1 MAKKKVWER
10 LEKETPKQYEAFCT
24 YRDMGTNRS
33 IRAVAEKLGK
43 SEQLMSR
50 WSSKNNWV
58 FRAAE
63 WDDEQERNERE
74 IAQKEMEKEIRLMR
88 KRQAETGK
96 YMQVK
101 AMKALSK
108 LPIED
113 MKAGEISKLID
124 VGAKLER
131 TARGDVG
138 EVIEER
144 DGGQAAPAVTFYMPS
159 NGRDEPKEEDTDE

>member
-1 MAKKKVWER
+1 MAKKKIWER
-10 LEKETPKQYEAFCT
+10 LDKETPKQYEAFCA
-24 YRDMGTNRS
+24 YRDLGTDRS
-33 IRAVAEKLGK
+33 LRAVAEKLGK

-50 WSSKNNWV
+50 WSARNNWV
-58 FRAAE
+58 YRSAEWAAE
-63 WDDEQERNERE
+63 KERTERE
-74 IAQKEMEKEIRLMR
+74 IARKEMEKEIRLMR

-101 AMKALSK
+101 AMRALSK
-108 LPIED
+108 LPDEE

-144 DGGQAAPAVTFYMPS
+144 DGGQATPAVTFYMPS
-159 NGRDEPKEEDTDE
+159 NGRDQEEDSE

>member
-1 MAKKKVWER
+1 MAKKKKIWER
-10 LEKETPKQYEAFCT
+10 LDKETPKQYEAFCV
-24 YRDMGTNRS
+24 YRDLGTDRS
-33 IRAVAEKLGK
+33 LRAVSEKLSK
-43 SEQLMSR
+43 SEQLIKR
-50 WSSKNNWV
+50 WSAKNNWV
-58 FRAAE
+58 YRSAE
-63 WDDEQERNERE
+63 WDDEKERTERE
-74 IAQKEMEKEIRLMR
+74 IARKEMEKEIRLMR

-101 AMKALSK
+101 AMRALSK
-108 LPIED
+108 LPDEE

-159 NGRDEPKEEDTDE
+159 NGRDQEEESE

>member
-1 MAKKKVWER
+1 MAKRKAWDR
-10 LEKETPKQYEAFCT
+10 LERETSKQYEAFCE
-24 YRDMGTNRS
+24 YRDMGPSRS
-33 IRAVAEKLGK
+33 LRAVAEKLGK

-50 WSSKNNWV
+50 WSAQNKWV
-58 FRAAE
+58 YRAAE
-63 WDDEQERNERE
+63 WDDEQDRTERE
-74 IAQKEMEKEIRLMR
+74 IAQKEMAKEIRMMR

-101 AMKALSK
+101 AMRALSK
-108 LPIED
+108 LPEEE

-144 DGGQAAPAVTFYMPS
+144 SGGEATPAVTFYMPS
-159 NGRDEPKEEDTDE
+159 NGRDQHDEEEDE

>member
-1 MAKKKVWER
+1 MAKRKVWDR
-10 LEKETPKQYEAFCT
+10 LERETTKQYEAFCE
-24 YRDMGTNRS
+24 YRNMGPDRS
-33 IRAVAEKLGK
+33 LRAVAEKLGK

-50 WSSKNNWV
+50 WSAKNQWV
-58 FRAAE
+58 VRSAE
-63 WDDEQERNERE
+63 WDDEQERTERE
-74 IAQKEMEKEIRLMR
+74 IAQKEMAKEIRLMR

-101 AMKALSK
+101 AMRALSK
-108 LPIED
+108 LPDEE

-144 DGGQAAPAVTFYMPS
+144 DGGQATPAVTFYMPD
-159 NGRDEPKEEDTDE
+159 NGRDKHEEDDV